1 MDRDYLIIL
10 YDIYGSLLTKTQN
23 KYFNDY
29 YLNNFTLSE
38 ISENEKVSRNAVSK
52 TVNLVE
58 KKLLFYENKL
68 SLYKKNKNIKQI
80 INNIND
86 KKIVNEILKNI

>member
-10 YDIYGSLLTKTQN
+10 YDIYGSLLTKKQN
-23 KYFNDY
+23 KYFEDY
-29 YLNNFTLSE
+29 YFNNFTLSE

-52 TVNLVE
+52 VVNLVE
-58 KKLLFYENKL
+58 KKLLFYEDKL